1 MRALTKPS
9 ARSAYSLGLTCACT
23 QQFRQFNLAP
33 QLRIPHAF
41 AGQLESE
48 GSFELSVKLARP
60 VLACHVAH
68 VP

>member
-1 MRALTKPS
+1 MRALTKPG
-9 ARSAYSLGLTCACT
+9 ARSVYSLGLTCACT
-23 QQFRQFNLAP
+23 QQFGQFNLAP

-48 GSFELSVKLARP
+48 GSLELSVKLARA